1 MITESP
7 SLRIVSNN
15 GLKIIAAIIMVID
28 HAGVLLFPEVLA
40 FRVIGRIGF
49 PIFAFLIAEGAKHTR
64 NKLRHV
70 LVMAGFA
77 AAIQIV
83 YFVAMGSLEMSVL
96 VTFTLSLLIIYAL
109 DHLKNKLF
117 AEKKEAKSI
126 IWAAFLFLGAFLLAV
141 AADHFLDIDYGLSGC
156 LIPIFPALFTTPT
169 VENPPKV
176 FKTVDTKTFRALA
189 TGFGMLALALNAMLH
204 DTFTGLVQLVALLS
218 VPILLLYSEKR
229 GRVNMKYFFYIFYPL
244 HLVILYGI
252 AILIQYFK

>member
-1 MITESP
+1 
-7 SLRIVSNN
+7 
-15 GLKIIAAIIMVID
+15 
-28 HAGVLLFPEVLA
+28 
-40 FRVIGRIGF
+40 
-49 PIFAFLIAEGAKHTR
+49 
-64 NKLRHV
+64 
-70 LVMAGFA
+70 MAGSEIGYRNGCADA
-77 AAIQIV
+77 AANR
-83 YFVAMGSLEMSVL
+83 GKHSV
-96 VTFTLSLLIIYAL
+96 

-126 IWAAFLFLGAFLLAV
+126 IWAALLFLGAFLLAV
-141 AADHFLDIDYGLSGC
+141 AVDHFLDIDYGLSGC
-156 LIPIFPALFTTPT
+156 LIPIFPALFTTPK

-189 TGFGMLALALNAMLH
+189 TGLGMLALSLTAMMH
-204 DTFTGLVQLVALLS
+204 NPYTGLIQLVSLLS